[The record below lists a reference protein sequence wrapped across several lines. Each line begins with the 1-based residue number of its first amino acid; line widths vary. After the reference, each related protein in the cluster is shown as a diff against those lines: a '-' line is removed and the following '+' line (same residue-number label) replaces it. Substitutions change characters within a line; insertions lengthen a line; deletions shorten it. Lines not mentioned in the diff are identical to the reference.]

1 MQGYDV
7 IIIGAGTWGVATAWH
22 LADRGVRVLA
32 IDAHTPPHE
41 YGSHGGLTRL
51 ARQSNSTGPQ
61 YVELTARAFDLWDQ
75 LAERTGSELMTVTGN
90 VLIGEPGSSWFD
102 STVASLQ
109 SSSFEH
115 QVLRGEQARAA
126 FPRLRIADHEL
137 AVFEPQARIAHVPAC
152 LRAMQQAAREAGAEF
167 RFDEPVLDWSAD
179 ASGVRVRTATGEYA
193 ADRLVVTT
201 GAFSAGVLHLDLPAR
216 VDRQVL
222 VTFALPPG
230 ADPLPSIYVAG
241 PAGSDAAPDYGCME
255 PDGTWKFSV
264 ASNSREIDPTTLSQD
279 VTEEDIAQVTAV
291 VQDRIPEITGP
302 VVRTTVCMW
311 TEAVDGH
318 WLVGQHPE
326 SPRRSH
332 RRRMQRS
339 RIPLRARDRR
349 NPGRPHRGHGT
360 ARSRGLRT
368 HALHPHLN
376 VLAIRDP
383 CLRQD
388 SNAPNRV
395 PPDVRCWE
403 LVSAALQWG
412 TRQAGSSLG
421 ESVGQ
426 SVANSNGGSAE
437 RAA

>member
-1 MQGYDV
+1 MTACGRDERNATTMQGYDV
-7 IIIGAGTWGVATAWH
+7 IIIGAGTWGAATAWH

-279 VTEEDIAQVTAV
+279 VTEQDIAQVTAV

-326 SPRRSH
+326 SPRLV
-332 RRRMQRS
+332 
-339 RIPLRARDRR
+339 IGAAC
-349 NPGRPHRGHGT
+349 NGRGFRYAPAIGEILADLTGGT
-360 ARSRGLRT
+360 ARPDLE
-368 HALHPHLN
+368 
-376 VLAIRDP
+376 VF
-383 CLRQD
+383 
-388 SNAPNRV
+388 AP
-395 PPDVRCWE
+395 
-403 LVSAALQWG
+403 
-412 TRQAGSSLG
+412 TRFTLTSTS
-421 ESVGQ
+421 
-426 SVANSNGGSAE
+426 
-437 RAA
+437 